1 MKFHPSNLFFSTS
14 LRGKMI
20 CVLLCISSLAFAQ
33 KKKTPEV
40 KNVVPI
46 ISYEVLDSGDT
57 INRLDAKQRRQGRW
71 LFSYEA
77 RYGEAGYH
85 EVGQFQDNIKVGRW
99 QQYSLDGR
107 LLTDEFYKKGNKDG
121 EAKYY
126 EDGQLYCIGHF
137 LALNSN
143 KVYDTIQVEDPIT
156 NEFKNVAIKTD
167 AGSVRH
173 GFWTYYEPST
183 AVIKRVVEYQADEIV
198 YERDYLTKKD
208 STYIDVKQ
216 KSYPHIT
223 NQEPNQVWFTTDKR
237 KAPRYT
243 DFSENQTSVI
253 PNKRAKKK

>member
-1 MKFHPSNLFFSTS
+1 MKFHLSNLLFSTS

-20 CVLLCISSLAFAQ
+20 CALLCISSFAYAQ

-40 KNVVPI
+40 KTVVPI

-57 INRLDAKQRRQGRW
+57 INRIDAKQRRQGRW
-71 LFSYEA
+71 LFSFEA
-77 RYGEAGYH
+77 RYGESGYH

-99 QQYSLDGR
+99 QQYSLEGR
-107 LLTDEFYKKGNKDG
+107 LLSDEFYKKGNKDG

-156 NEFKNVAIKTD
+156 NEFKNVTIKTD

-183 AVIKRVVEYQADEIV
+183 SAIKRVVEYQADEIV
-198 YERDYLTKKD
+198 YERDYISKKD
-208 STYIDVKQ
+208 STYIEAKQ
-216 KSYPHIT
+216 KSYPHVT
-223 NQEPNQVWFTTDKR
+223 LQEPKNVWFTTDKR

-243 DFSENQTSVI
+243 EFSENQTSVI